1 MKEETGK
8 GLYELACDIHKRAG
22 EPIPTEE
29 EWLKSLRGST
39 NPATVYDRHVEE
51 MNLGGEKALSRDDY
65 LEYLKVVAQ
74 EAGIPHPIK
83 SVRSYIQ
90 DFPAEFL
97 KTLVLYRRRGEF
109 KLLAN
114 MFKVTVQQMGVI
126 VKDLYG
132 YTIKELESFNHF
144 SALTRQPIC
153 GEWHVVCMHGWI
165 YDELAKLN
173 LPVSRASAVFG
184 IKDSTYLHLIDL
196 SDTYPVGYAIKLS
209 AINWANEIRMAAHVV
224 PEPLVFSALGVVE
237 TYTTRA

>member
-1 MKEETGK
+1 MKENGK
-8 GLYELACDIHKRAG
+8 SLYELACEVHERAG
-22 EPIPTEE
+22 EAIPSEQ
-29 EWLKSLRGST
+29 EWLESMRGST

-51 MNLGGEKALSRDDY
+51 MTLGGEDALSKDDY

-74 EAGIPHPIK
+74 ETGLPHPIK
-83 SVRSYIQ
+83 NVRSYIQ
-90 DFPAEFL
+90 DFPVEFL
-97 KTLVLYRRRGEF
+97 KKLVLYRRRGEF

-153 GEWHVVCMHGWI
+153 GEWNVVCMHGWV
-165 YDELAKLN
+165 YDELGKLN
-173 LPVSRASAVFG
+173 LPISRAASVFA

-196 SDTYPVGYAIKLS
+196 SDIDPVGYAVKLS
-209 AINWANEIRMAAHVV
+209 GISWGDEIRMAAHVV
-224 PEPLVFSALGVVE
+224 PESLVFSALGVVE